1 MDRSRA
7 RLVWLPFVLLV
18 SATAQD
24 PARPAGERGLP
35 PSAPA
40 PSFMPRHLTGPHAG
54 KTACPLCVHGNVPQL
69 QIWVQ
74 EDQLAQGLA
83 LERALAA
90 ADGDERPVRYLVLVP
105 AGGGELRPTT
115 AAAVQTAGL
124 GATFVV
130 QVPSWSDAATSGQY
144 GHADHDRPALRVYAL
159 VNRRVFRRWDE
170 PALGRAADLASALV
184 DGKRH
189 VLPHAAADA
198 QIAPAFEPGERMRIV
213 FRVVG
218 GDGKPLVGAKVSA
231 MQADANGLYNPAG
244 WNRMTPRLST
254 VAWTDRHGRIV
265 FDTIHPG
272 AYPSRTAPAH
282 IHFSVGAPGRA
293 SDRGA
298 GFRTLWFEGD
308 PLLIAERRQWAERDA
323 ETVIVPIARDARRLV
338 AEHTFVVE

>member
-7 RLVWLPFVLLV
+7 RLVWLPFALLV
-18 SATAQD
+18 TATAQD
-24 PARPAGERGLP
+24 PERPAGDRGLP

-40 PSFMPRHLTGPHAG
+40 PSFLPRHLTGPHAG

-90 ADGDERPVRYLVLVP
+90 ADADERPVRYLVLVP
-105 AGGGELRPTT
+105 AGGGAVREAT
-115 AAAVQTAGL
+115 AAAVQAAGL

-144 GHADHDRPALRVYAL
+144 GHADRDRPALRVYAL

-170 PALGRAADLASALV
+170 PALDRVAEVAKSLADSE
-184 DGKRH
+184 RH

-198 QIAPAFEPGERMRIV
+198 QIAPAFEPGERMQIV
-213 FRVVG
+213 FCVVD
-218 GDGKPLVGAKVSA
+218 GDGKPLVRAKVSA
-231 MQADANGLYNPAG
+231 MQTDANGHYNPAG

-254 VAWTDRHGRIV
+254 LAWTDDDGRV
-265 FDTIHPG
+265 RFDTIRPG
-272 AYPSRTAPAH
+272 PYPSRQEPAH
-282 IHFSVGAPGRA
+282 IHFSVGVDDKPR
-293 SDRGA
+293 
-298 GFRTLWFEGD
+298 FRTLWFEGD
-308 PLLIAERRQWAERDA
+308 PLLSDERRQWAERDA

>member
-1 MDRSRA
+1 MDPVRCRFAS
-7 RLVWLPFVLLV
+7 LPLLLLL
-18 SATAQD
+18 AAAQD
-24 PARPAGERGLP
+24 PDRPAGERGLP

-40 PSFMPRHLTGPHAG
+40 PSFVPAHLTGPHAG

-74 EDQLAQGLA
+74 EDQLARGLA

-90 ADGDERPVRYLVLVP
+90 ADGDSRPVRYLVVVP
-105 AGGGELRPTT
+105 SSGGAVRAAT
-115 AAAVQTAGL
+115 AATAQTAGL

-144 GHADHDRPALRVYAL
+144 GHADRDRPALRVYAV

-170 PALGRAADLASALV
+170 PEVDRAAEVATALADS
-184 DGKRH
+184 KRY

-198 QIAPAFEPGERMRIV
+198 QIAPAFEPGERMQIV
-213 FRVVG
+213 FHVVD

-231 MQADANGLYNPAG
+231 MQADANGHYNPAG

-254 VAWTDRHGRIV
+254 LAWTDRDGRIV
-265 FDTIHPG
+265 FDTIRPG
-272 AYPSRTAPAH
+272 PYPSRTEPAH
-282 IHFSVGAPGRA
+282 IHFSVSVPGRA
-293 SDRGA
+293 PDRGG

-308 PLLIAERRQWAERDA
+308 PLLTEERRQWAERDA
-323 ETVIVPIARDARRLV
+323 ETVIVPIVRDAGRVL